1 MAAATIKSIVE
12 LRASLEKLAQARNAS
27 YKEVVTFYGG
37 SDLQTAK
44 KQGFLSGVT
53 KAITSIFS
61 PPEEEEDIELI
72 TPINLVK
79 PAVENKVAFLSLAP
93 TIRVIEPPDSLAP
106 MKAPTAP
113 MTPPAA
119 AMPSPLA
126 AQLPGAP
133 PSPEAP
139 PPGTEEP
146 MPNSPEGVPAAPSDV
161 KDEDWASV
169 FTDRLEKVILT
180 LLDASNMPKRCR
192 DVAWSVSAMDGAV
205 IGVWPDFRL
214 GRPRIFTRTPLEF
227 YPIAYDADGLDLKL
241 AVWVDRMTGD
251 EILAQYDIKDYVGMD
266 EVEVIFYIDEEKFCT
281 VLDGNKWAH
290 SPVDN
295 LMGIVPIVC
304 VGSLGLPGMIFGSTD
319 IKDAIPVAK
328 QINYHMALIDKM
340 ASAMVEPTIF
350 VKDPLNVPADLAIGK
365 GGVATAGPNGG
376 VELLGPLDLPNAFWE
391 LGQQLNNWFDLIADN
406 PAQLRGQDGGSI
418 ITGKGFNAQ
427 LGPVA
432 ARMQVK
438 LDLIMAAWKRAIK
451 YMLLMWANF
460 PDMGGKVESSGQT
473 NGEYYYIEATPD
485 EFKLNGKMWTELE
498 VFLSAQAYIDKQGNA
513 IELIQLYQNEL
524 LDWNSVADSLPQIT
538 DKARVRKGI
547 EKDRQWKAEGMAA
560 AQMAAQSPMTANPEL
575 GAQERVNYGL
585 ERGFTGEVPP
595 MAGPEAL
602 GGPAI
607 PPMPGQ
613 EEMLGGPEAGPES
626 MQMTPEEDEDIVDV
640 LEEFFAGIP
649 KLKGEVYFGGDPL
662 TSPEKLSGDNWTVTV
677 WVTDPQDKGTI
688 TQAAAKVPEVY
699 GHIKFEQGRPGD
711 GEESRQVAEG
721 EEAELP
727 EGPTDTGN
735 PDLNALV
742 GGNV

>member
-1 MAAATIKSIVE
+1 MPLASASIKSIVE
-12 LRASLEKLAQARNAS
+12 LRGNLEKLAQARNAS

-53 KAITSIFS
+53 NAITSIFS
-61 PPEEEEDIELI
+61 PQAEDEDLELI

-79 PAVENKVAFLSLAP
+79 PAIENKVAFLSLPP
-93 TIRVIEPPDSLAP
+93 TIRVIEPPDSMAP
-106 MKAPTAP
+106 MKAATPAPEMPGVPPTEPP
-113 MTPPAA
+113 M
-119 AMPSPLA
+119 
-126 AQLPGAP
+126 PGM
-133 PSPEAP
+133 
-139 PPGTEEP
+139 EESL
-146 MPNSPEGVPAAPSDV
+146 PNSPAGVPAAPGEV
-161 KDEDWASV
+161 PEEDWASV
-169 FTDRLEKVILT
+169 FADRLEKVILT

-205 IGVWPDFRL
+205 IGVWPDLRL

-241 AVWVDRMTGD
+241 AVWVDKMTGD
-251 EILAQYDIKDYVGMD
+251 EILAQYDVKDYLGED
-266 EVEVIFYIDEEKFCT
+266 EVEVIFYIDETKFCT
-281 VLDGNKWAH
+281 VLNGEKWAH
-290 SPVDN
+290 TPVDN
-295 LMGIVPIVC
+295 LMGLVPIVC

-340 ASAMVEPTIF
+340 ANAMVEPTIF
-350 VKDPLNVPADLAIGK
+350 IKDPLNVPPDLAIGK

-376 VELLGPLDLPNAFWE
+376 VELLGPIDLPNAFWQ
-391 LGQQLNNWFDLIADN
+391 LGAQLNNWFDLIADN

-460 PDMGGKVESSGQT
+460 PGANEKLSSSGQV

-485 EFKLNGKMWTELE
+485 EFKLNGKIWVELD

-524 LDWNSVADSLPQIT
+524 LDWNSVADSLPQIS
-538 DKARVRKGI
+538 DKARVRRGI

-560 AQMAAQSPMTANPEL
+560 ANAAAQSPMTANPEL

-585 ERGFTGEVPP
+585 ERGFMGEVPP
-595 MAGPEAL
+595 MAGPEANGGMAGAPPEM
-602 GGPAI
+602 GGPA
-607 PPMPGQ
+607 P
-613 EEMLGGPEAGPES
+613 GPES
-626 MQMTPEEDEDIVDV
+626 MQMLPEGEEDVVDI
-640 LEEFFAGIP
+640 LEEFFAGIG
-649 KLKGEVYFGGDPL
+649 KLKGEVWFGGDPL
-662 TSPEKLSGDNWTVTV
+662 TAPEKFASDNWTVTV

-699 GHIKFEQGRPGD
+699 GHIKFEQGRPGP
-711 GEESRQVAEG
+711 GEDARQVSG
-721 EEAELP
+721 GSEEEPP
-727 EGPTDTGN
+727 EKPEDTGN
-735 PDLNALV
+735 PDLNALI